1 MKKVEIFWVSRD
13 DVALYNKDEHSKKIT
28 KLLFWDVSPAIII
41 AGNEP
46 ASHKS
51 LANMFFNRA
60 AETKNINAAFNKKPI
75 GGGSVIRPS
84 FLSPKAETEIA
95 WYSEGFKIQTP
106 ENLQEIIKILL
117 GIEKIKNF

>member
-1 MKKVEIFWVSRD
+1 MEKIEIFWVSREN
-13 DVALYNKDEHSKKIT
+13 VVFYNKDEHSKKIT

-60 AETKNINAAFNKKPI
+60 ADTKNINAAFNKKPI
-75 GGGSVIRPS
+75 GGGSVARPS
-84 FLSPKAETEIA
+84 FFFPEAEIEIT
-95 WYSEGFKIQTP
+95 WHSEGFKIRTP
-106 ENLQEIIKILL
+106 ENLQKIIKNLL
-117 GIEKIKNF
+117 GI